1 MALFPVL
8 SQFRLALRKEL
19 SSLVLFD
26 KPKRVQLVRHC
37 TAPLALRG
45 ILPSSTLTEKSIW
58 FQPEWQIIGH
68 NKKWSVGRSENL
80 IHSLSNSLRLRI
92 FFRVSLQICSLMLK
106 KLFAVKQRL
115 TRQRFS
121 TYARNI
127 QLRLNSSLLITLRAA
142 LLTWITFSVFIIF
155 LLDYFRYY

>member
-1 MALFPVL
+1 
-8 SQFRLALRKEL
+8 
-19 SSLVLFD
+19 
-26 KPKRVQLVRHC
+26 
-37 TAPLALRG
+37 
-45 ILPSSTLTEKSIW
+45 
-58 FQPEWQIIGH
+58 
-68 NKKWSVGRSENL
+68 
-80 IHSLSNSLRLRI
+80 
-92 FFRVSLQICSLMLK
+92 MLK

-155 LLDYFRYY
+155 LLDYFKYY